1 MNLSNPNNYN
11 NNYNGKVNIM
21 GPNLS
26 TKFSMMDKIPIN
38 TNTNYQNVL
47 AGNFERSRLSDA
59 FFSQANIQII
69 QNGIRKGVY
78 DKSNQKINVD
88 NQPQDVVV
96 TVMRSIYLQNSKNL
110 DTNIP
115 GQIQELNT
123 LVLNYC
129 INNVYNEA
137 ISYLNYKK
145 DSSTM
150 HMPMSAPI
158 YSNKTNKTL
167 EQKPWF

>member
-1 MNLSNPNNYN
+1 MNLSNPNN

-47 AGNFERSRLSDA
+47 TGNFERSRLSDA

-78 DKSNQKINVD
+78 DKSNQKIIVD
-88 NQPQDVVV
+88 NQPQDSVV

-110 DTNIP
+110 DTNIS

-137 ISYLNYKK
+137 VSYLKYKE

-150 HMPMSAPI
+150 HMPMTAPI

>member
-1 MNLSNPNNYN
+1 MNLSNQN
-11 NNYNGKVNIM
+11 NNNNSYNGKVNIM

-26 TKFSMMDKIPIN
+26 TKFSMIDKIPIN

-59 FFSQANIQII
+59 FFSNANIQII

-78 DKSNQKINVD
+78 DKSNQKLLVD

-96 TVMRSIYLQNSKNL
+96 TIMRSIYLQNSKNL
-110 DTNIP
+110 DTNISK
-115 GQIQELNT
+115 QIQELNT
-123 LVLNYC
+123 LVLNFSV
-129 INNVYNEA
+129 NNVYNEA
-137 ISYLNYKK
+137 VSYMNYKR

-150 HMPMSAPI
+150 HIPMSAPI

-167 EQKPWF
+167 EQKRWF

>member
-1 MNLSNPNNYN
+1 MNLSNPNNIN
-11 NNYNGKVNIM
+11 KNYNGKVDIM
-21 GPNLS
+21 GPNIS

-47 AGNFERSRLSDA
+47 TGNFERSRLSDA
-59 FFSQANIQII
+59 FFSNANIQII

-78 DKSNQKINVD
+78 DKSNQKILVD
-88 NQPQDVVV
+88 NQPQDIVV
-96 TVMRSIYLQNSKNL
+96 TIMRSIYLQNSKNL
-110 DTNIP
+110 ETNIP

-129 INNVYNEA
+129 VNNVYNEA
-137 ISYLNYKK
+137 VSYLIYKR
-145 DSSTM
+145 DASIM

-158 YSNKTNKTL
+158 YSSKTNKTL